1 MGKLL
6 IKNIKGLVLAEEQ
19 PLPYRAGTAMREA
32 PVIEDA
38 WLAIEDD
45 KFVSFGSMEEWSGID
60 DWRDLEVIDADGAYV
75 LPAWCDSHTHLVFA
89 APREQE
95 FEMRIKGLSYEEIA
109 RNGGGILNSAKRLSA
124 TMQQD
129 LFASASR
136 RMEEITG
143 FGTAAVEI
151 KSGYGLN
158 TEDEL
163 KMLKVIRDLRS
174 HFPHAIKSTFLGAH
188 AIPADYKE
196 NRAAYI
202 KLITGEMLPK
212 IAAEKLADFC
222 DVFCDRGFF
231 SPEETDIILKAAA
244 ALGMRAKIHANELD
258 YSGGIQV
265 GVKNKALSVDHLE
278 CTGDEEIE
286 VLLTS
291 GTMPT
296 LLPGTAFFI
305 GLEYPP
311 ARKMIDAGLPVALAT
326 DYNPGSCPSGNMPF
340 VLSLACTQM
349 KMLPIEA
356 IVAATQNG
364 AYAMGLHETHG
375 TISPG
380 KTASFIITVPM
391 PGLAYLP
398 YAFGSKVIQQVYIS
412 GKRII

>member
-6 IKNIKGLVLAEEQ
+6 IKNIKGLVLAEEK
-19 PLPYRAGTAMREA
+19 PLPYRSGAAMREV

-38 WLAIEDD
+38 WLAVEDD
-45 KFVSFGSMEEWSGID
+45 QIVSFGTMEEWSGIE
-60 DWRDLEVIDADGAYV
+60 DWRELEVIDADGAYV

-95 FEMRIKGLSYEEIA
+95 FEMRIKGISYEEIA
-109 RNGGGILNSAKRLSA
+109 RQGGGILNSAKRLSA
-124 TMQQD
+124 TPQQD
-129 LFASASR
+129 LLASASG
-136 RMEEITG
+136 RMREIMA
-143 FGTAAVEI
+143 FGTGAVEI

-158 TEDEL
+158 TADEL
-163 KMLKVIRDLRS
+163 KMLKVVKELKDA
-174 HFPHAIKSTFLGAH
+174 FPIEVRATFLGAH
-188 AIPADYKE
+188 AIPAEYKE
-196 NRAAYI
+196 NREAYI
-202 KLITGEMLPK
+202 RLIIEDMLPK
-212 IAAEKLADFC
+212 VAAENLANFC

-231 SPEETDIILKAAA
+231 TPDETDAILKAAS
-244 ALGMRAKIHANELD
+244 ALGLRAKIHANELD

-265 GVKNKALSVDHLE
+265 GVANRALSVDHLE

-286 VLLTS
+286 VLRNS

-349 KMLPIEA
+349 KMLPMEA

-364 AYAMGLHETHG
+364 AYAMGLHESHG

-380 KTASFIITVPM
+380 KKANFIITVPM
-391 PGLAYLP
+391 PSLAWLP
-398 YAFGSKVIQQVYIS
+398 YAFGSKVIDQVFIS
-412 GKRII
+412 GKRIS

>member
-6 IKNIKGLVLAEEQ
+6 IKNIKGLVLAEEK
-19 PLPYRAGTAMREA
+19 PLPYRSGAAMREV

-38 WLAIEDD
+38 WLAVEDD
-45 KFVSFGSMEEWSGID
+45 QIVSFGTMEEWSGIE
-60 DWRDLEVIDADGAYV
+60 DWRELEVIDADGAYV

-95 FEMRIKGLSYEEIA
+95 FGMRIKGISYEEIA
-109 RNGGGILNSAKRLSA
+109 RQGGGILNSAKRLSA
-124 TMQQD
+124 TPQQD
-129 LFASASR
+129 LLASASG
-136 RMEEITG
+136 RMREIMA
-143 FGTAAVEI
+143 FGTGAVEI

-158 TEDEL
+158 TADEL
-163 KMLKVIRDLRS
+163 KMLKVVKELKDA
-174 HFPHAIKSTFLGAH
+174 FPIEVRATFLGAH
-188 AIPADYKE
+188 AIPAEYKE
-196 NRAAYI
+196 NREAYI
-202 KLITGEMLPK
+202 RLIIEDMLPK
-212 IAAEKLADFC
+212 VAAENLANFC

-231 SPEETDIILKAAA
+231 TPDETDAILKAAS
-244 ALGMRAKIHANELD
+244 ALGLRAKIHANELD

-265 GVKNKALSVDHLE
+265 GVANRALSVDHLE

-286 VLLTS
+286 VLRNS

-349 KMLPIEA
+349 KMLPMEA

-364 AYAMGLHETHG
+364 AYAMGLHESHG

-380 KTASFIITVPM
+380 KKANFIITVPM
-391 PGLAYLP
+391 PSLAWLP
-398 YAFGSKVIQQVYIS
+398 YAFGSKVIDQVFIS
-412 GKRII
+412 GKRIS